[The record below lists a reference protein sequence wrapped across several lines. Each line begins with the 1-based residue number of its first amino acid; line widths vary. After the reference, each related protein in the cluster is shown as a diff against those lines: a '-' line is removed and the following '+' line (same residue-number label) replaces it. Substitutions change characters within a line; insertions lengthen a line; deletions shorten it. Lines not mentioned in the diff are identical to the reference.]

1 MILTN
6 PLKDL
11 DQLHASEETKEKT
24 LQYVLSK
31 QRHKKTLPI
40 WQGALVCA
48 ISVLL
53 VMLWQSLEVDDLPT
67 NPTSPAAIASTI
79 TLDVNPSMEL
89 SVDAQHRILQTKA
102 YNKDA
107 KQILASIDLK
117 NKELDEALTLL
128 FANATYQKYLA
139 NGILEVGIYADDA
152 ALQKSLEEEIGAY
165 LKSNAT
171 AKRYH
176 CASIDS
182 KTHEAAKMHHTSQ
195 GKYRVIEQ
203 IRSYDAAYTIEEL
216 SNYSMKNLY
225 ALLEQYDDSAVPE
238 GCHSERAHESNQET
252 HHQNRHH
259 GNHD

>member
-1 MILTN
+1 MTN

-53 VMLWQSLEVDDLPT
+53 VMLWQPWKVDDLPT
-67 NPTSPAAIASTI
+67 KPTSPAAIASTI

-139 NGILEVGIYADDA
+139 NGILEVGI
-152 ALQKSLEEEIGAY
+152 LSLI
-165 LKSNAT
+165 
-171 AKRYH
+171 H
-176 CASIDS
+176 I
-182 KTHEAAKMHHTSQ
+182 
-195 GKYRVIEQ
+195 
-203 IRSYDAAYTIEEL
+203 
-216 SNYSMKNLY
+216 
-225 ALLEQYDDSAVPE
+225 
-238 GCHSERAHESNQET
+238 
-252 HHQNRHH
+252 
-259 GNHD
+259 